1 MSAGVSSFIAGYLAG
16 DVDEWIYID
25 IADQHE
31 DSIRF
36 IHDCEKLIGKK
47 VTILQPKDYK
57 SVEDCIRAAG
67 MIKFPGG
74 FSPCTNWLKKR
85 TRKEW
90 EEEHK
95 EYELT
100 YVWGYDAKET
110 ARAERLVEANPQ
122 AKHEFPLIEWEL
134 SKQACHSMLLTLGLN
149 RPMMYDQGYPN
160 NNCLGCIKGGMGY
173 WNKIRIDY
181 PEVFEKRAKLER
193 EIGYSILKDGNGNP
207 IYLDELDPDRG
218 DMNME
223 VFPECGM
230 MCYLAM
236 NEKNE

>member
-74 FSPCTNWLKKR
+74 FAPCTNWLKKR

-236 NEKNE
+236 DGVN